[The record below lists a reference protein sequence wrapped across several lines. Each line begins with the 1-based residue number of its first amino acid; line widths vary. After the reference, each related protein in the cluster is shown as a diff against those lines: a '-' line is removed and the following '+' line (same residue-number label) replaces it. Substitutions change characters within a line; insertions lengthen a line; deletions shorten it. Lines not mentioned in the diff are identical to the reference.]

1 MSDPNNS
8 LHIIVSSPLSL
19 CHEHSK
25 RREAANQAKA
35 KRKQEAKG
43 GTYSE
48 ITSVG
53 IESDMDLV
61 DEIGWARDT
70 EQGRS

>member
-1 MSDPNNS
+1 MSDAHDS
-8 LHIIVSSPLSL
+8 LHIIVSSSLSP

-25 RREAANQAKA
+25 RKSANQAKVKA
-35 KRKQEAKG
+35 NAKG